1 MGGVALRRAAVRP
14 YRCDRRRDARARP
27 RARRDHGGDL
37 CDRQRAQDLDL
48 TAGAGN
54 YDLGDHRE
62 RIHGSRRRSVYL
74 LPDRARPDPV
84 LHYLCRTGNRTV
96 PPAARPE
103 EDRVMDASLY
113 ARRKRRNAVSAIA
126 SVVATFVGLSWL
138 AVILAVLFWQGVGG
152 LSLRVF
158 TEMTPPPGAVGGLLN
173 AIVGSLIM
181 TGLALLI
188 GAPIGILAG
197 TYMAEYGR
205 HRRLTSV
212 VRFINDILLS
222 APSIVV
228 GLFIYEIMV
237 RPMGHFSGLAGAVV
251 LAVLVIPVMVRT
263 TEDMLTL
270 VPDTLREAAASIG
283 LPRSLMIRRI
293 AWRAARAGII
303 TGLLLAI
310 ARISGETAPLLFTA
324 LNNQFFSTNLNAPMA
339 SLPAVI
345 FQFALSPYKD
355 WQDLAWT
362 GALIITLA
370 VLAMSITARALT
382 GARKTS

>member
-1 MGGVALRRAAVRP
+1 
-14 YRCDRRRDARARP
+14 
-27 RARRDHGGDL
+27 
-37 CDRQRAQDLDL
+37 
-48 TAGAGN
+48 
-54 YDLGDHRE
+54 
-62 RIHGSRRRSVYL
+62 
-74 LPDRARPDPV
+74 
-84 LHYLCRTGNRTV
+84 
-96 PPAARPE
+96 
-103 EDRVMDASLY
+103 MDASLY
-113 ARRKRRNAVSAIA
+113 ASRRRRNTLAAVA
-126 SVVATFVGLSWL
+126 SYGATFVGLSWL
-138 AVILAVLFWQGVGG
+138 ALILGVLFWQGFSG

-205 HRRLTSV
+205 HRHLTSI

-228 GLFIYEIMV
+228 GLFIYEVMV
-237 RPMGHFSGLAGAVV
+237 RPMGHFSGIAGAVV
-251 LAVLVIPVMVRT
+251 LGVLVIPVMVRT

-283 LPRSLMIRRI
+283 LPRSLMIRQI
-293 AWRAARAGII
+293 AYRAARAGII
-303 TGLLLAI
+303 TGLLLAV

-324 LNNQFFSTNLNAPMA
+324 LNNQFYSTNLNAPMA
-339 SLPAVI
+339 SLPSVI

-370 VLAMSITARALT
+370 VLAMSIMARSLT
-382 GARKTS
+382 GTRKAS

>member
-1 MGGVALRRAAVRP
+1 
-14 YRCDRRRDARARP
+14 
-27 RARRDHGGDL
+27 
-37 CDRQRAQDLDL
+37 
-48 TAGAGN
+48 
-54 YDLGDHRE
+54 
-62 RIHGSRRRSVYL
+62 
-74 LPDRARPDPV
+74 
-84 LHYLCRTGNRTV
+84 
-96 PPAARPE
+96 
-103 EDRVMDASLY
+103 MDASLY
-113 ARRKRRNAVSAIA
+113 ASRRRRNVLAAVA
-126 SVVATFVGLSWL
+126 SYSATFVGLTGL
-138 AVILAVLFWQGVGG
+138 ALILGVLFWQGFSG

-181 TGLALLI
+181 TALALLI

-205 HRRLTSV
+205 HSHLTSV

-228 GLFIYEIMV
+228 GLFIYYVMV
-237 RPMGHFSGLAGAVV
+237 RPMGHFSGIAGAVV
-251 LAVLVIPVMVRT
+251 LSVLVIPVMVRT

-283 LPRSLMIRRI
+283 LPRSLMIRQI
-293 AWRAARAGII
+293 AYRAARAGII
-303 TGLLLAI
+303 TGLLLAV

-324 LNNQFFSTNLNAPMA
+324 LNNQFYSTNLNAPMA
-339 SLPAVI
+339 SLPSVI

-355 WQDLAWT
+355 WQELAWT

-370 VLAMSITARALT
+370 VLAMSIVARSLAGT
-382 GARKTS
+382 RKAS